1 MLKVEIFDPPLCCPT
16 GICGPTIDPALLD
29 AQEALLR
36 VQSEFD
42 GRVRVERYAL
52 GQQPGK
58 FMQQPEV
65 VARLKA
71 QGVTVLPITVVGG
84 RAVKEKG
91 VTGVLHCFT
100 GTADLARKAL
110 DTLFGAD
117 SHTTISALV
126 HAKDAETAVRALHD
140 GFGLGE

>member
-1 MLKVEIFDPPLCCPT
+1 MVNVEIFDPPLCCPT
-16 GICGPTIDPALLD
+16 GICGPAIDPALLD
-29 AQEALLR
+29 AQEAILR

-65 VARLKA
+65 VTRLKA

-84 RAVKEKG
+84 RAVKEKAYPAYEELRAWIEDAIAAG
-91 VTGVLHCFT
+91 AQET
-100 GTADLARKAL
+100 REAL
-110 DTLFGAD
+110 
-117 SHTTISALV
+117 
-126 HAKDAETAVRALHD
+126 
-140 GFGLGE
+140 

>member
-1 MLKVEIFDPPLCCPT
+1 MVNVEIFDPPLSCPT

-29 AQEALLR
+29 AQEAILR

-65 VARLKA
+65 VTRLKA

-84 RAVKEKG
+84 RAVKEKAYPAYEELRAWIEDAIAAG
-91 VTGVLHCFT
+91 AQET
-100 GTADLARKAL
+100 REAL
-110 DTLFGAD
+110 
-117 SHTTISALV
+117 
-126 HAKDAETAVRALHD
+126 
-140 GFGLGE
+140 

>member
-1 MLKVEIFDPPLCCPT
+1 MVNIEIFDPPLCCPT

-29 AQEALLR
+29 AQEAILR

-65 VARLKA
+65 VARLKT
-71 QGVTVLPITVVGG
+71 QGVAVLPVTVVGG
-84 RAVKEKG
+84 RAVKEKAYP
-91 VTGVLHCFT
+91 TYAELRSWIEDAIAP
-100 GTADLARKAL
+100 GTQETQEAL
-110 DTLFGAD
+110 
-117 SHTTISALV
+117 
-126 HAKDAETAVRALHD
+126 
-140 GFGLGE
+140 

>member
-1 MLKVEIFDPPLCCPT
+1 MVNIEIFDPPLCCPT
-16 GICGPTIDPALLD
+16 GVCGPTIDPALLD
-29 AQEALLR
+29 AQEAILR

-71 QGVTVLPITVVGG
+71 QGVAVLPITLVDG
-84 RAVKEKG
+84 RAVKEKAYPAYG
-91 VTGVLHCFT
+91 ELLSWIED
-100 GTADLARKAL
+100 AIAPP
-110 DTLFGAD
+110 TL
-117 SHTTISALV
+117 
-126 HAKDAETAVRALHD
+126 ETREAS
-140 GFGLGE
+140 

>member
-1 MLKVEIFDPPLCCPT
+1 MVNIEIFDPPLCCPT
-16 GICGPTIDPALLD
+16 GVCGPTIDPALLD
-29 AQEALLR
+29 AQEAILR

-71 QGVTVLPITVVGG
+71 QGVTVLPITLVDG
-84 RAVKEKG
+84 RAVKEKAYPAYAELLSWIEDAIAPA
-91 VTGVLHCFT
+91 TQE
-100 GTADLARKAL
+100 AREA
-110 DTLFGAD
+110 
-117 SHTTISALV
+117 S
-126 HAKDAETAVRALHD
+126 
-140 GFGLGE
+140 

>member
-1 MLKVEIFDPPLCCPT
+1 MMIVEIFDPPLCCPT

-29 AQEALLR
+29 AQEAILR

-65 VARLKA
+65 LARLRA
-71 QGVTVLPITVVGG
+71 QGVAALPITVVGG
-84 RAVKEKG
+84 RALKEKAYP
-91 VTGVLHCFT
+91 VY
-100 GTADLARKAL
+100 
-110 DTLFGAD
+110 
-117 SHTTISALV
+117 
-126 HAKDAETAVRALHD
+126 AELRAWIEEAIASEGKESL
-140 GFGLGE
+140 

>member
-1 MLKVEIFDPPLCCPT
+1 MVNVEIIDPPLCCPT
-16 GICGPTIDPALLD
+16 GICGPAIDPALLD
-29 AQEALLR
+29 AQEAILR

-65 VARLKA
+65 VTRLKA

-84 RAVKEKG
+84 RAVKEKAYPAYEELRAWIEDAIAAG
-91 VTGVLHCFT
+91 AQET
-100 GTADLARKAL
+100 REAL
-110 DTLFGAD
+110 
-117 SHTTISALV
+117 
-126 HAKDAETAVRALHD
+126 
-140 GFGLGE
+140 

>member
-1 MLKVEIFDPPLCCPT
+1 MIDIEIFDPPLCCPT
-16 GICGPTIDPALLD
+16 GICGPTVDPALLD

-42 GRVRVERYAL
+42 GRVRVTRYAL

-71 QGVTVLPITVVGG
+71 EGVAALPIVVVDGRVMKLKAYPAYAELRTWIEGG
-84 RAVKEKG
+84 AAPGSEE
-91 VTGVLHCFT
+91 
-100 GTADLARKAL
+100 AR
-110 DTLFGAD
+110 
-117 SHTTISALV
+117 
-126 HAKDAETAVRALHD
+126 
-140 GFGLGE
+140 

>member
-1 MLKVEIFDPPLCCPT
+1 MVNVEIFDPPLCCPT

-52 GQQPGK
+52 GQQPGN

-84 RAVKEKG
+84 RAVKEKAYPAYEELRAWIEDAIAAG
-91 VTGVLHCFT
+91 AQET
-100 GTADLARKAL
+100 REAL
-110 DTLFGAD
+110 
-117 SHTTISALV
+117 
-126 HAKDAETAVRALHD
+126 
-140 GFGLGE
+140 

>member
-1 MLKVEIFDPPLCCPT
+1 MMIVEIFDPPLCCPT
-16 GICGPTIDPALLD
+16 GICGPTVDPALLD
-29 AQEALLR
+29 AQEAILR

-71 QGVTVLPITVVGG
+71 QGVAALPITVIGG
-84 RAVKEKG
+84 RAVKEKTYPAYAELRAWVEDAIAPG
-91 VTGVLHCFT
+91 
-100 GTADLARKAL
+100 RKEAL
-110 DTLFGAD
+110 
-117 SHTTISALV
+117 
-126 HAKDAETAVRALHD
+126 
-140 GFGLGE
+140 

>member
-1 MLKVEIFDPPLCCPT
+1 MVNIEIFDPPLCCPT

-29 AQEALLR
+29 LQEALLR

-42 GRVRVERYAL
+42 GRVQVERYAL

-71 QGVTVLPITVVGG
+71 QGVSVLPITVVGG
-84 RAVKEKG
+84 RAVKEKVYPTYAELRAWIDG
-91 VTGVLHCFT
+91 ATES
-100 GTADLARKAL
+100 GTQ
-110 DTLFGAD
+110 
-117 SHTTISALV
+117 
-126 HAKDAETAVRALHD
+126 EVR
-140 GFGLGE
+140 

>member
-1 MLKVEIFDPPLCCPT
+1 MVNVEIFDPPLCCPT
-16 GICGPTIDPALLD
+16 GICGPAIDPALLD
-29 AQEALLR
+29 AQEAILR

-65 VARLKA
+65 VTRLKA

-84 RAVKEKG
+84 RAVKEKAYPAYEE
-91 VTGVLHCFT
+91 LR
-100 GTADLARKAL
+100 AW
-110 DTLFGAD
+110 
-117 SHTTISALV
+117 IE
-126 HAKDAETAVRALHD
+126 DAIAAATQERQEAS
-140 GFGLGE
+140 

>member
-1 MLKVEIFDPPLCCPT
+1 MVNVEIFDPPLCCPT

-29 AQEALLR
+29 AQEAILR

-52 GQQPGK
+52 SQQPGR

-71 QGVTVLPITVVGG
+71 QGVTVLPITLVDG
-84 RAVKEKG
+84 RAVKEKAYPAY
-91 VTGVLHCFT
+91 TELR
-100 GTADLARKAL
+100 AW
-110 DTLFGAD
+110 
-117 SHTTISALV
+117 IE
-126 HAKDAETAVRALHD
+126 DAIAPATQEAQDAS
-140 GFGLGE
+140 